1 MEPQLPQ
8 QLGRISDVLRQVIA
22 PAVADPYARDVLNGL
37 TAALATLAGGAGEHH
52 RFLRWD
58 AGAAAS
64 VLAASGIATPCPP
77 EDPLDLAALE
87 DHHRAVRAALADAMP
102 QIVADPAARRRMASY
117 ARDRLDRN
125 PYATALPKAR
135 GR

>member
-1 MEPQLPQ
+1 MQPHLPQ
-8 QLGRISDVLRQVIA
+8 QLGRISDVLRQVVA

-37 TAALATLAGGAGEHH
+37 TATLATLATAASEHH

-58 AGAAAS
+58 AGAAAR
-64 VLAASGIATPCPP
+64 VLAGSGIAVPLPP

-87 DHHRAVRAALADAMP
+87 DHHRAVRAALAGSMP
-102 QIVADPAARRRMASY
+102 AIVADPAARQRMAGY
-117 ARDRLDRN
+117 ARDRLDCN
-125 PYATALPKAR
+125 PYATARPEAR